1 MGENMK
7 GFFKFNLTAN
17 DGEHESSVPVKI
29 VIISIDNKISITFDN
44 SLSDVQN
51 LERNITKIFNSLFP
65 NWIFNI
71 DSYPS
76 QRDLDETT
84 TMECHFLDRATFEP
98 VHQATADG

>member
-1 MGENMK
+1 MK

-29 VIISIDNKISITFDN
+29 VIISKINKIFITFDN

-71 DSYPS
+71 DSYPP

-84 TMECHFLDRATFEP
+84 TIECHFLDRATFEP